1 MFRSHVFLHLSGVTK
16 SFSKTSEKDNVTKA
30 LNIATCLASLV
41 EIAIAILNV
50 LERVYARINNKVNLG
65 CRAPA
70 VLPMLWLP
78 PLAPMADLPLLT
90 AIESIMMYSTSKPG
104 AHVLIC
110 SKSSCRTPFIVHWR
124 SFEQTLCHLPYFSRR
139 AIQGRPLAKTKNAG
153 EKVSAVLQW
162 ATSVFPK
169 APRFPP

>member
-1 MFRSHVFLHLSGVTK
+1 MFRSHVFRRLSGVTK

-78 PLAPMADLPLLT
+78 PLALMADLPRLT
-90 AIESIMMYSTSKPG
+90 AIESIMSIGVKARRPCLDLLEEFMPD
-104 AHVLIC
+104 
-110 SKSSCRTPFIVHWR
+110 
-124 SFEQTLCHLPYFSRR
+124 SFY
-139 AIQGRPLAKTKNAG
+139 RPPAK
-153 EKVSAVLQW
+153 
-162 ATSVFPK
+162 F
-169 APRFPP
+169 